1 MQRAREAGQ
10 LALPSPYHK
19 AGVVEFLPHSAQ
31 RPLQSAALTTVEEC
45 PACFHLDD
53 VMVFPLIAAGKVFVS
68 AAIRWAPYYAVKWSV
83 YLAAK
88 EYGVHRLYRRL
99 VRVRI
104 LRMCLQFFSPG
115 STLSVLALPC

>member
-19 AGVVEFLPHSAQ
+19 AGVVEFLPHLQRAQ
-31 RPLQSAALTTVEEC
+31 RRTHSPR